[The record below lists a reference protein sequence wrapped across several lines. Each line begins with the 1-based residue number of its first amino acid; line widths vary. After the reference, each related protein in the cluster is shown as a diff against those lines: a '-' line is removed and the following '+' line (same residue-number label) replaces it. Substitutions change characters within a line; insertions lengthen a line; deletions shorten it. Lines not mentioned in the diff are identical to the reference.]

1 MKPNLLFF
9 DLETTGLDK
18 DKNTIIEIAIV
29 KTDYYGN
36 VMGKYHTKIKPSVA
50 DLASASKRALEINGY
65 SEEAWKNA
73 LSPEQAA
80 KEIVEQFND
89 GKWVL
94 AGQNIGGFDIPF
106 LQAFLNRNGF
116 EYRIGRRYIDTMGL
130 AIEHL
135 MPCGL
140 KSVSLVNIRK
150 ALGVETGT
158 AHSAMAD
165 TLACVQVYRKLSRA
179 TPLHRLYWKWRIPH
193 RMKKE
198 K

>member
-18 DKNTIIEIAIV
+18 NRHTILEIAIV
-29 KTDYYGN
+29 KTDFWGN
-36 VMGKYHTKIKPSVA
+36 VLFSYQTKIKPSAA
-50 DLASASKRALEINGY
+50 DLAVASKKALEINGY
-65 SEEAWKNA
+65 NEEDWKRA
-73 LSPEQAA
+73 LSPDDAA
-80 KEIVEQFND
+80 KQIVAHFSE

-106 LQAFLNRNGF
+106 LQAFLKRQGYD
-116 EYRIGRRYIDTMGL
+116 YRVGRRHIDTMSL

-135 MPCGL
+135 IPCGL

-150 ALGVETGT
+150 ALKIHTGV

-179 TPLHRLYWKWRIPH
+179 TALHRLYWKWRIPH

-198 K
+198 S

>member
-18 DKNTIIEIAIV
+18 ERNTIIEIAIV

-36 VMGKYHTKIKPSVA
+36 VMSSYQTKIKPSVA
-50 DLASASKRALEINGY
+50 DLAVASTRALEINGY
-65 SEEAWKNA
+65 SEEGWKNA
-73 LSPEQAA
+73 LPPEVAA
-80 KEIVEQFND
+80 KEIVEHFNR

-106 LQAFLNRNGF
+106 LQAFLNKHGF
-116 EYRIGRRYIDTMGL
+116 DYRIGRRYIDTMSL

-150 ALGVETGT
+150 ALGVETGD

-179 TPLHRLYWKWRIPH
+179 TFLHRMYWSWRIPK

>member
-18 DKNTIIEIAIV
+18 DKHTILEIALV
-29 KTDYYGN
+29 KTDYYGR
-36 VMGKYHTKIKPSVA
+36 VLSTYQTKIKPSAA
-50 DLASASKRALEINGY
+50 DLAVASKKALEINGY
-65 SEEAWKNA
+65 TEENWREA
-73 LSPEQAA
+73 LPPDEAA
-80 KEIVEQFND
+80 KEIVEKFE

-106 LQAFLNRNGF
+106 LQAFLDKQGF
-116 EYRIGRRYIDTMGL
+116 EYNVGRRYIDTMSL

-135 MPCGL
+135 IPCGL

-150 ALGVETGT
+150 ALKVETGT

-179 TPLHRLYWKWRIPH
+179 TLLHRLYWGWRIPK